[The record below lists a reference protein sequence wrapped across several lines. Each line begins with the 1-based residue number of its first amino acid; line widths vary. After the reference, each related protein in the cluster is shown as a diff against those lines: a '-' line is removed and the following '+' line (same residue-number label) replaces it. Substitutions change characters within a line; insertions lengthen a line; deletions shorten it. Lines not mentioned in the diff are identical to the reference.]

1 MSISKRN
8 SEGYYDPTA
17 YEALSA
23 VNREKPRKD
32 KVKHTPPRVYI
43 CSPYRGD
50 TKNNTQ
56 NALRYCR
63 FAVERGYFPLAPH
76 CYLPLFMDDNVP
88 AEREL
93 ALSFG
98 LRLLNGCRELWVFG
112 DVISE
117 GMKREITRARDKGI
131 PIKYFTENCE
141 VKTG

>member
-8 SEGYYDPTA
+8 NEGYYDPTA
-17 YEALSA
+17 YEALTA
-23 VNREKPRKD
+23 IDREKPRKD
-32 KVKHTPPRVYI
+32 KTKHTPPRVYI

-50 TKNNTQ
+50 TEGNTQ

-76 CYLPLFMDDNVP
+76 CYLPLFMDDNIP

-117 GMKREITRARDKGI
+117 GMKTEIAKARDKRI
-131 PIKYFTENCE
+131 PVKYFNHNFEE
-141 VKTG
+141 VLS